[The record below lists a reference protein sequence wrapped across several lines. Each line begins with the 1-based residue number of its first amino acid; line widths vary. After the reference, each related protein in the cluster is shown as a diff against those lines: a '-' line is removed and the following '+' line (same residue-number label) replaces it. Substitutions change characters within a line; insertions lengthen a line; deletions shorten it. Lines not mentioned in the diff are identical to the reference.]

1 MMIERFDLGYWALT
15 KPETPEAIM
24 WERIPIIL
32 KHIDVPFGYAID
44 PEDDNWYIPIP
55 KELELLE
62 LAKKHIKRYSYRDV
76 SAWLTTQSGRYLSHV
91 GLKTRIDSE
100 RKRKRLANIKR
111 KYAQKLQETLNLI
124 TALETQRVGARKEST
139 GTN

>member
-1 MMIERFDLGYWALT
+1 MKIDNFDLGYWALP
-15 KPETPEAIM
+15 KPETPESVM
-24 WERIPIIL
+24 WERIPIL
-32 KHIDVPFGYAID
+32 KRTADVPFGYAID
-44 PEDDNWYIPIP
+44 PYDKNWYIPIS

-76 SAWLTTQSGRYLSHV
+76 SAWLSTQSGRYISHV
-91 GLKTRIDSE
+91 GLRARIDSE

-124 TALETQRVGARKEST
+124 EALETQRLGARKEAEST
-139 GTN
+139 N